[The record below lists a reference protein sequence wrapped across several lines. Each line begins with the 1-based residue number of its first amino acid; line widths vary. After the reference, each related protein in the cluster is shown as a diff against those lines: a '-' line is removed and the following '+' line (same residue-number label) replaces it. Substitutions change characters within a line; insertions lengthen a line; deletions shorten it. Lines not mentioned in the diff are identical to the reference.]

1 MAAARVPRSCKAIS
15 LYLALISLAGPA
27 ARGLRAAGPAV
38 TKRRDRAVPDGAYAA
53 AISALKAPGWRV
65 KDTPVAS
72 TIPTG
77 KMAVTR

>member
-15 LYLALISLAGPA
+15 LYLALISL
-27 ARGLRAAGPAV
+27 AGPAV